1 MEISFRISF
10 NIFIFFLLSTKFAS
24 GQNQIDYG
32 QRESGYTII
41 ENDTIPWVFLDDILV
56 LEKPTFSNP
65 DARKKYYILRHK
77 VIKVY
82 PYAKGVGQRLDT
94 LNQKLSM
101 ENKRVKRKKLTRK
114 YYKFLKKRFEPE
126 LHKLTVSEGQILSK
140 LIFRE
145 TEMTVFEIIKSY
157 RNRFNAIIWGITAN
171 WWNISLRNKYLPE
184 VHEEDALIE
193 RILLRAFANND
204 LEPRK
209 YYYKSS

>member
-10 NIFIFFLLSTKFAS
+10 KIFLFFLLSSHFAL
-24 GQNQIDYG
+24 GQNQIEYG

-56 LEKPTFSNP
+56 LEKPTFSNL
-65 DARKKYYILRHK
+65 DARKKYYILRHR

-82 PYAKGVGQRLDT
+82 PYAKGVGERLDT

-101 ENKRVKRKKLTRK
+101 ENRRGKRKKLTRK

-184 VHEEDALIE
+184 VLEEDALIE

-209 YYYKSS
+209 YYYKPS

>member
-10 NIFIFFLLSTKFAS
+10 KIFLFFLLSSHFAL
-24 GQNQIDYG
+24 GQNQIEYG

-56 LEKPTFSNP
+56 LEKPTFSNL
-65 DARKKYYILRHK
+65 DARKKYYLLRHR

-82 PYAKGVGQRLDT
+82 PYAKGVGERLDT

-101 ENKRVKRKKLTRK
+101 ENRRGKRKKLTRK

-184 VHEEDALIE
+184 VLEEDALIE

-209 YYYKSS
+209 YYYKPS

>member
-10 NIFIFFLLSTKFAS
+10 KIFLFFLLSTHFAL
-24 GQNQIDYG
+24 GQNQIEYG

-56 LEKPTFSNP
+56 LEKPTFSNL
-65 DARKKYYILRHK
+65 DARKKYYILRHR

-82 PYAKGVGQRLDT
+82 PYAKGVGERLDT

-101 ENKRVKRKKLTRK
+101 ENRRGKRKKLTRK

-184 VHEEDALIE
+184 VLEEDALIE

-209 YYYKSS
+209 YYYKPS